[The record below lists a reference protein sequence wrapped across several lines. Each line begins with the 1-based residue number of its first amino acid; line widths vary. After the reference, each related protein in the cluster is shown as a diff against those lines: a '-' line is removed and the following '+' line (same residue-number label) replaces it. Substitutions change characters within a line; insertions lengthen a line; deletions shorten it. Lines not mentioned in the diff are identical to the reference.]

1 MVGSVAGRP
10 RRPYIPILV
19 AALGYFVD
27 IYDLIL
33 FSIVRVPSLTAL
45 GLSGDALLASG
56 VLLLNMQMAGMLVG
70 GIAWGVMGDRRGR
83 LSVLFGSI
91 ILYSIANIANGFV
104 HDVSTYAALRFIA
117 GVGLAGELGAGITL
131 VSEIL
136 PKEIRGYGTTIVASV
151 GVMGAVVAVLVGDAF
166 DWRIAYIVGG
176 VMGLALLVLRI
187 GVFESGLFEGIK
199 QTTVVRGNFFALF
212 AKPARTRRYLSAVLV
227 GLPIWYV
234 IGILITFAPELGA
247 AVGVS
252 PAPRAARAVLFAYL
266 GLTVGDMASGLISQ
280 WMRSRKRALGLF
292 LGMTLACI
300 LVYFAPFA
308 KSLNFFY
315 AICFALGLSIG
326 YWAMFVTV
334 ASELFGTNLRATG
347 TTTAPNFVRGAVV
360 PVTLLF
366 QALREPFGLSLAGLT
381 VGLLTV
387 TIAGVALWG
396 LDETFGRDLDFVEE

>member
-1 MVGSVAGRP
+1 MHARAAVA
-10 RRPYIPILV
+10 RRPHIPILV

-33 FSIVRVPSLTAL
+33 FSVIRVPSLTAL
-45 GLSGDALLASG
+45 GLQGDALLESG

-91 ILYSIANIANGFV
+91 LLYSLANIANAFV
-104 HDVSTYAALRFIA
+104 QDVATYAALRFVA

-136 PKEIRGYGTTIVASV
+136 PREVRGYGTTIVASV
-151 GVMGAVVAVLVGDAF
+151 GVMGAVVAVLVGDYF
-166 DWRIAYIVGG
+166 DWRVAYVVGG
-176 VMGLALLVLRI
+176 VMGLALLILRI
-187 GVFESGLFEGIK
+187 GVFESGLFEGLR
-199 QTTVVRGNFFALF
+199 QTTVSRGNFFALF
-212 AKPARTRRYLSAVLV
+212 ASAARARRYLSVVLV

-234 IGILITFAPELGA
+234 VGILITFAPELGA

-252 PAPRAARAVLFAYL
+252 PPPRAARAVLFAYL
-266 GLTVGDMASGLISQ
+266 GLTAGDLASGLLSQ
-280 WMRSRKRALGLF
+280 FMRSRKRALAIFIALTSSGVL
-292 LGMTLACI
+292 L
-300 LVYFAPFA
+300 YFAPFS
-308 KSLNFFY
+308 KSLPVFY
-315 AICFALGLSIG
+315 AICGGLGFATG
-326 YWAMFVTV
+326 YWAVFVTV
-334 ASELFGTNLRATG
+334 ASEQFGTNLRATA

-366 QALREPFGLSLAGLT
+366 QALREPLGLAGSGFAVGALT
-381 VGLLTV
+381 LV
-387 TIAGVALWG
+387 VALVALAG

>member
-91 ILYSIANIANGFV
+91 VLYSIANIANGFV

-136 PKEIRGYGTTIVASV
+136 PKEVRGYGTTIVASV

-212 AKPARTRRYLSAVLV
+212 ARPARTRRYLSAVLV

-280 WMRSRKRALGLF
+280 WIRSRKRALGLF

-308 KSLNFFY
+308 KSLGLFY

-334 ASELFGTNLRATG
+334 ASELFGTNLRATA

-366 QALREPFGLSLAGLT
+366 QALREPLGLSMAGLT

>member
-1 MVGSVAGRP
+1 MVGSAAGRQ

-45 GLSGDALLASG
+45 GVSGGALLESG

-91 ILYSIANIANGFV
+91 LLYSIANIANAFV
-104 HDVSTYAALRFIA
+104 QDVSTYAVLRFVA

-136 PKEIRGYGTTIVASV
+136 PKEVRGYGTTIVASV

-166 DWRIAYIVGG
+166 DWRIAYMVGG
-176 VMGLALLVLRI
+176 AMGLALLVLRV
-187 GVFESGLFEGIK
+187 GVFESGLFEGVK
-199 QTTVVRGNFFALF
+199 QTTVARGNFFALF
-212 AKPARTRRYLSAVLV
+212 ANQARARRYLSVVLV

-234 IGILITFAPELGA
+234 IGILITFAPEIGT
-247 AVGVS
+247 AVGVT

-266 GLTVGDMASGLISQ
+266 GLTAGDMASGLLSQ
-280 WMRSRKRALGLF
+280 WMGSRKRALGLF
-292 LGMTLACI
+292 LGMTTACI

-308 KSLNFFY
+308 KSLGLFY
-315 AICFALGLSIG
+315 AICFGLGVSIG
-326 YWAMFVTV
+326 YWAVFVTV
-334 ASELFGTNLRATG
+334 ASEQFGTNLRATA

-366 QALREPFGLSLAGLT
+366 QALRAPLGISLAGLT

-387 TIAGVALWG
+387 TIAAVALWG
-396 LDETFGRDLDFVEE
+396 LDETFGRDLDFVED